1 MRSNLFGS
9 KRKGDI
15 AGVDDDTAI
24 FLFDE
29 DRRKLMGPWVSI
41 KEGELEP
48 AAFRGSLPYQ
58 VGHTSSEALHSHLG
72 PGGPARMLVAPGIE
86 ATWPAPLS
94 TTSRHQRGQPAATTE
109 VCACDSSQC
118 FRAAAPATLLS
129 AVLGTTVACR
139 LSKMFSSPDALCTGH
154 FFTCV

>member
-58 VGHTSSEALHSHLG
+58 VGHTSSEALHSDRG
-72 PGGPARMLVAPGIE
+72 PSGTCRLPEMLVAPSSK
-86 ATWPAPLS
+86 ASWPAPLS
-94 TTSRHQRGQPAATTE
+94 TTSRCQQDQPAATPE
-109 VCACDSSQC
+109 CLRQLSM
-118 FRAAAPATLLS
+118 LLGSCPCRPCS
-129 AVLGTTVACR
+129 A
-139 LSKMFSSPDALCTGH
+139 LSWAQH
-154 FFTCV
+154 

>member
-24 FLFDE
+24 FLFDK

-58 VGHTSSEALHSHLG
+58 VGHTSSEALHSDLG
-72 PGGPARMLVAPGIE
+72 PRE
-86 ATWPAPLS
+86 A
-94 TTSRHQRGQPAATTE
+94 
-109 VCACDSSQC
+109 
-118 FRAAAPATLLS
+118 
-129 AVLGTTVACR
+129 VACQV
-139 LSKMFSSPDALCTGH
+139 AGCTGH
-154 FFTCV
+154 

>member
-1 MRSNLFGS
+1 MRFNLFGS

-58 VGHTSSEALHSHLG
+58 VGHTSSEAFHSDLWAHWTSACQNAGCTRRQGNLAST
-72 PGGPARMLVAPGIE
+72 PVHHASSSVRPAGSHHR
-86 ATWPAPLS
+86 
-94 TTSRHQRGQPAATTE
+94 
-109 VCACDSSQC
+109 CDI
-118 FRAAAPATLLS
+118 
-129 AVLGTTVACR
+129 
-139 LSKMFSSPDALCTGH
+139 LCMRQQS
-154 FFTCV
+154 